1 MLVEAL
7 TAYQGALIVVSHDA
21 EFLAEIGCPRTWEIT
36 DGELTEVR

>member
-21 EFLAEIGCPRTWEIT
+21 EFLDEIGCTRTWEIT
-36 DGELTEVR
+36 AGALSEAR